1 MIKQLH
7 PRKYI
12 WLFVIY
18 SFGYSLS
25 YIKSNKREHDITPL
39 VSSRNDLA
47 LCDCRV
53 DHVIQNLRDFS
64 EIESGECSCGI
75 TGTTE

>member
-1 MIKQLH
+1 MPTDDFVVKDGSRIVQKNPFEISSSVNTKDKQLH

-39 VSSRNDLA
+39 VA
-47 LCDCRV
+47 AV
-53 DHVIQNLRDFS
+53 
-64 EIESGECSCGI
+64 
-75 TGTTE
+75 